1 MEKLGRNTP
10 TGLSANALRA
20 WGMLFLAAGI
30 ISRGILQ
37 SRLLG
42 LGGLT
47 AQQLLEVMANSQSMA
62 VATAALV
69 LQALETCAI
78 PIFAFLL
85 VEGFVHTGDWKK
97 YLLRVA
103 GVAVLCELPYN
114 LAMSGSLLDTASRNP
129 AIGLVIAMV
138 LLYFYQRFEE
148 RSLQNTL
155 IKVCVLIA
163 AVLWAE
169 MLSIDHGTPLM
180 LMVTTLWT
188 LRKKP
193 QLRSLVGA
201 VVAMACSIVSPF
213 YLVSA
218 MAFLPVHLY
227 NGEQG
232 SDNRV
237 INYFAYPAILL
248 VIGLAALFAF

>member
-62 VATAALV
+62 LATAALV

-103 GVAVLCELPYN
+103 GAAVLCELPYN

-138 LLYFYQRFEE
+138 LLYFYRRFAE

-155 IKVCVLIA
+155 IRVCVLIA

-180 LMVTTLWT
+180 LMVTTLWA

-193 QLRSLVGA
+193 QLRSLVSA